1 MDINFTIFMGIFSG
15 CIWLYALIL
24 AITKN
29 YNLLPVRA
37 TVSVR
42 PNDTKAYTFQLAKCI
57 ALTGSVPLLTGLS
70 GLIHGLL
77 AGFVFVFGLIFC
89 LWLST
94 KLMKNQKTLK

>member
-1 MDINFTIFMGIFSG
+1 MDMNFTIFMGIFSG

-42 PNDTKAYTFQLAKCI
+42 PNDPKT
-57 ALTGSVPLLTGLS
+57 

-77 AGFVFVFGLIFC
+77 AGFVFGFGLIFC